1 MNTAMAPRYHACF
14 AARCFIPVKVL
25 RMSTQIGVGFSDLSD
40 SRAAGISAAQSAL
53 ANAGTTRADFALLFS
68 TGKHDPQ
75 RLSDGV
81 RETLGAGCRIF
92 GGYGVGIITRDHLA
106 YDGFEVGIAVFCSD
120 SLKLHAFVETGLANQ
135 ESATGEKLGSQLAA
149 ANLPADAS
157 LLLFY
162 DTVNLT
168 SGSLQL
174 NMATALVAGM
184 AKHLPQ
190 WPVMAGMGMLGD
202 MQLHETFQW
211 FDGRVLQQS
220 AMALAFSG
228 GVKMD
233 TIIMHGCRPTGRY
246 HTITKT
252 DGAVVLEIDGKPALQ
267 MIHEMLGPDSG
278 LTPEDYSFFVT
289 LGVNKGDRYGT
300 FREDDYANR
309 LCIGVDTARQGL
321 IMFENDL
328 QPGMLVQ
335 LMRRA
340 LDFSYIGPRT
350 RELVIRA
357 AGRKPLFAF
366 YIDCAGRAAAY
377 CGMDEEEAVEV
388 QRALPPG
395 VPLLGV
401 YSGVELAKVGGA
413 VQALDWTGVLCLFSE

>member
-1 MNTAMAPRYHACF
+1 MPTL
-14 AARCFIPVKVL
+14 V
-25 RMSTQIGVGFSDLSD
+25 GVGFSELSD
-40 SRAAGISAAQSAL
+40 SRAAGIAAAKAAITS
-53 ANAGTTRADFALLFS
+53 GGIERGDFALLFS
-68 TGKHDPQ
+68 TGKHQPQ
-75 RLSDGV
+75 RLLDGV
-81 RETLGAGCRIF
+81 REVLGTGCAIH
-92 GGYGVGIITRDHLA
+92 GGYGVGIITRDHLS
-106 YDGFEVGIAVFCSD
+106 YDGHEVGIAVVSSD
-120 SLKLHAFVETGLANQ
+120 TVKLHAFVETDLANQ
-135 ESATGEKLGSQLAA
+135 EEATGQKLGAKIAA
-149 ANLPADAS
+149 ARADGSLPDDAS
-157 LLLFY
+157 MLLFY

-168 SGSLQL
+168 QGTLKL

-184 AKHLPQ
+184 SKEMET

-202 MQLHETFQW
+202 MQLHETFQF
-211 FDGRVLQQS
+211 FDSRVLQQS
-220 AMALAFSG
+220 AMALFISG
-228 GVKMD
+228 LRMD

-252 DGAVVLEIDGKPALQ
+252 DGAMVLEIDGKPALT

-278 LTPEDYSFFVT
+278 LTPDDYSFFVT
-289 LGVNKGDRYGT
+289 LGVNKGDMYGP
-300 FREDDYANR
+300 FREEDYANR
-309 LCIGVDTARQGL
+309 LCIGVDPARQGL

-328 QPGMLVQ
+328 QPGMKVQ

-340 LDFSYIGPRT
+340 LDFAYIGPRT
-350 RELVIRA
+350 RELVARTE
-357 AGRKPLFAF
+357 GRRPLFAF

-388 QRALPPG
+388 QRALPAG